1 MARARN
7 GNARLVTG
15 RSMFNIEGLE
25 EVKNLLETLR
35 SKAPDIYRTELEH
48 AGEIIKNSAKSKI
61 HDDTGALSAS
71 VKTQSKFTVKK
82 QQVSVIAGGVQA
94 PHAHLVEFGHRQITK
109 TGQVLGDV
117 PAHPFMRPAYE
128 EYKEMLIQKL
138 TQAIDRLAS
147 T

>member
-1 MARARN
+1 MARARR

-25 EVKNLLETLR
+25 EVRQLLETLR
-35 SKAPDIYRTELEH
+35 TQAPDVYKTELEY
-48 AGEIIKNSAKSKI
+48 AGEMIKNSAKSKI
-61 HDDTGALSAS
+61 HNETGALGAS
-71 VKTQSKFTVKK
+71 VKTQSKFTATK

-109 TGQVLGDV
+109 TGQIIGDV
-117 PAHPFMRPAYE
+117 PAHPFLRPAYE

-138 TQAIDRLAS
+138 TQAINRLTS